1 MGEKDAA
8 TSSKV
13 YKFKKNCILILYNSS
28 VEKTKWRIEIFG
40 FSHLWKIGNSHAL
53 PLNNNIIIIT
63 WRNPQ
68 PTSR

>member
-28 VEKTKWRIEIFG
+28 VEKTKWRIEIFW
-40 FSHLWKIGNSHAL
+40 FFPFVENRKF
-53 PLNNNIIIIT
+53 PCT
-63 WRNPQ
+63 
-68 PTSR
+68 PTEQ

>member
-40 FSHLWKIGNSHAL
+40 FSFCAK
-53 PLNNNIIIIT
+53 
-63 WRNPQ
+63 
-68 PTSR
+68 